1 MTFLTH
7 YPWRGNVR
15 ELEHVVES
23 AMNVLD
29 RDGTLTVEQLP
40 AYLMVS
46 NPSFEGAEPAA
57 PALSLSESMALYEK
71 KLIRDAM
78 RACKGRIVDAAA
90 RLKIPRTTLQYKIE
104 KYQLRDF

>member
-71 KLIRDAM
+71 KLIQEAM